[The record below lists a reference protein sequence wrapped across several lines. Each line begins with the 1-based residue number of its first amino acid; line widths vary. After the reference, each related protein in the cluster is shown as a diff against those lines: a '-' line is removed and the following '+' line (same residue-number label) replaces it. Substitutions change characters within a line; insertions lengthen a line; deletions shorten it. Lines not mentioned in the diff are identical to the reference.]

1 MKLIRS
7 CPHFLGNVLNFARF
21 WRVWNRTAFLWTNMS
36 TRLAVFT
43 SVCIICMERA
53 RQGGLEWGR
62 GGGRYGGL
70 IIFQDSIANHHS
82 LALVTFPAL
91 TTYGIA
97 FSVIIHTIILSL
109 HESTTRSYECY
120 ISDIVFFSSYLSGNQ
135 LTCDCKLLGVHNA
148 SLHLSK
154 FTGTCYKPDKLS
166 GKDIASLQLKDFC
179 RKCFIMILTAL
190 SLKLIEQS

>member
-1 MKLIRS
+1 
-7 CPHFLGNVLNFARF
+7 
-21 WRVWNRTAFLWTNMS
+21 
-36 TRLAVFT
+36 
-43 SVCIICMERA
+43 MEP
-53 RQGGLEWGR
+53 GGFSLDQHIYSSGR
-62 GGGRYGGL
+62 IHVSMYYMYGEGEAGGAGVGGGGGGGGWTRYGGL

-120 ISDIVFFSSYLSGNQ
+120 ISDIVFFSSHLSGNQ